1 MKAILDH
8 WVGNRTE
15 DTEHT
20 IASTGELLAL
30 LKRLGTNH
38 HTLLSQYH
46 PSKDPDNNHLMIGG
60 GPQRYVL
67 TGCEEGTILNVRN
80 PQMSDTATVKILV
93 GGQLSLFTEHE
104 LVTQEQAF
112 ECAVQYFKT
121 GCISHV
127 GLPYTWERL

>member
-8 WVGNRTE
+8 WVGNRSE

-20 IASTGELLAL
+20 
-30 LKRLGTNH
+30 
-38 HTLLSQYH
+38 
-46 PSKDPDNNHLMIGG
+46 
-60 GPQRYVL
+60 
-67 TGCEEGTILNVRN
+67 
-80 PQMSDTATVKILV
+80 ILV

-121 GCISHV
+121 GHISHV